1 MGFNGWR
8 QTVPSE
14 KSKDFSEGQEV
25 FFTHKKVMRS
35 GEVAVLLVN
44 SAIINLKDLPNEKA
58 QNEKTVISYGKL
70 TTN

>member
-8 QTVPSE
+8 QTVASE

-25 FFTHKKVMRS
+25 FFLHKKVMRS
-35 GEVAVLLVN
+35 GKIDVLLVN
-44 SAIINLKDLPNEKA
+44 SAIINLKDLPDQKE